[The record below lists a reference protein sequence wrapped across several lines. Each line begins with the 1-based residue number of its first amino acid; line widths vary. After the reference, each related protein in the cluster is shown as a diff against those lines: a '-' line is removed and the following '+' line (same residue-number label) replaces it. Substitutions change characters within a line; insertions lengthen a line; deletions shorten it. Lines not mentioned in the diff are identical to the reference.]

1 MDPIFRIHE
10 SSQNP
15 PFGLQWRSSTLF
27 IVSTVAVGML
37 TDLALYCLIIPVLP
51 FLIHDR
57 LGIPHDQLQG
67 YSSGL
72 LAAFAAA
79 SLLFSP
85 IAGIIADQTNTRQ
98 TPFLLGLFAL
108 LASTILLAVG
118 QSIAVIALA
127 RVLQGMSGAVV
138 WTIGLAI
145 CLETVGPSR
154 LGTTVG
160 TVRTDPILQRREHAL
175 TGTLDMEHHISGH

>member
-1 MDPIFRIHE
+1 MDPE
-10 SSQNP
+10 SSNHSNDQNP
-15 PFGLQWRSSTLF
+15 PFGLRWRSSTLF

-37 TDLALYCLIIPVLP
+37 TDLSLYCLIIPVLP
-51 FLIHDR
+51 FMLHDR
-57 LGIPHDQLQG
+57 LGIPHSELQG

-118 QSIAVIALA
+118 HNIPVIVLA

-145 CLETVGPSR
+145 CLETVGPDR
-154 LGTTVG
+154 LGTTIG
-160 TVRTDPILQRREHAL
+160 AVRSTSQ
-175 TGTLDMEHHISGH
+175 TLSSWTWINRA